1 MPVTSRVS
9 PRAPHRVS
17 LRALAGI
24 IVALVVSAPISS
36 TAVHAQR
43 SSTTRRFHADS
54 FYIREWVRGGTK
66 DPDLLVEPR
75 AIAISNHVVVVLD
88 AGTREVHAF
97 DVTSGAKRFV
107 LKATGEGPGEF
118 RQPVQVAATARH
130 VGVLDAA
137 TSRLTVYSDSGRF
150 LWTTL
155 VPDGPAVEAMCLLP
169 RGRIRVKY
177 LGATRAIALID
188 SSGKTLTRSS
198 LPVATAQQTAP
209 SFANSAYIADACVGD
224 TMAVAPFFGSSWYS
238 VSSNGTTKRFP
249 YIEAGEEAV
258 VTTKQRRLERTP
270 QHIMTQATM
279 TTEVSPIVRGA
290 MQRGDTVI
298 IEAGATKIH
307 PHHLL
312 DYYRAS
318 DGAYLYS
325 RRLPFTPTALAITPD
340 GRLVAA
346 SIGTETSL
354 VVALSSTT
362 LSPRDIAKQKG
373 RK

>member
-1 MPVTSRVS
+1 MPVTSRV
-9 PRAPHRVS
+9 P
-17 LRALAGI
+17 LRALARI
-24 IVALVVSAPISS
+24 IVALVVTTPISS
-36 TAVHAQR
+36 TAVQAQR

-75 AIAISNHVVVVLD
+75 GIAITNQVVVVLD

-107 LKATGEGPGEF
+107 LKATGQGPGEF
-118 RQPVQVAATARH
+118 KQPIQVAATARH

-150 LWTTL
+150 LWTTI

-177 LGATRAIALID
+177 LGALRALALID
-188 SSGKTLTRSS
+188 SSGKTLTRTS
-198 LPVATAQQTAP
+198 LPVATARQTAP
-209 SFANSAYIADACVGD
+209 AFANAAYIADACVGD
-224 TMAVAPFFGSSWYS
+224 TVAVAPYFGSSWYS
-238 VSSNGTTKRFP
+238 VSSNGTAKRFP
-249 YIEAGEEAV
+249 YIEAGAEAV
-258 VTTKQRRLERTP
+258 VVTTQRRLERTAK
-270 QHIMTQATM
+270 HITTQTTM
-279 TTEVSPIVRGA
+279 ISEVSPITRGA

-298 IEAGATKIH
+298 IEAGATKLH
-307 PHHLL
+307 PHQLL

-325 RRLPFTPTALAITPD
+325 RRLPFAPSALAMTPD

-346 SIGTETSL
+346 LIGTETSL
-354 VVALSSTT
+354 VVALSTT
-362 LSPRDIAKQKG
+362 PLSPREIAKQQR

>member
-1 MPVTSRVS
+1 MSVTSRVS
-9 PRAPHRVS
+9 PRVS
-17 LRALAGI
+17 PRTLAGI
-24 IVALVVSAPISS
+24 IVTLVVGTPISS

-43 SSTTRRFHADS
+43 SPVTRRFRADS

-75 AIAISNHVVVVLD
+75 AIAITNQVVVVLD

-118 RQPVQVAATARH
+118 RQPIQVAATARQ

-155 VPDGPAVEAMCLLP
+155 VPDGPTVEALCLLP

-188 SSGKTLTRSS
+188 SSGTIVSRTS
-198 LPVATAQQTAP
+198 LPVGTPLQKAS
-209 SFANSAYIADACVGD
+209 SFANSAYIADGCAGES
-224 TMAVAPFFGSSWYS
+224 MAVAPFFGGSWYS
-238 VSSNGTTKRFP
+238 IASNGAAKRFP
-249 YIEAGEEAV
+249 YIEVGQEAV
-258 VTTKQRRLERTP
+258 VTTKQRRLERTSK
-270 QHIMTQATM
+270 HITTQTTM
-279 TTEVSPIVRGA
+279 TTDVSPIVRGA

-298 IEAGATKIH
+298 IEAGATKMH
-307 PHHLL
+307 PHQLL

-325 RRLPFTPTALAITPD
+325 RRLPFTPTALAIAPN
-340 GRLVAA
+340 GQLVAA

-354 VVALSSTT
+354 VVALSTT
-362 LSPRDIAKQKG
+362 PRTPREIAKQKP

>member
-1 MPVTSRVS
+1 MPVTYRVWPRVS
-9 PRAPHRVS
+9 PRA
-17 LRALAGI
+17 LIGI
-24 IVALVVSAPISS
+24 IVALLVNAPISS
-36 TAVHAQR
+36 PAVHAQR
-43 SSTTRRFHADS
+43 APTTRRFHADS

-75 AIAISNHVVVVLD
+75 AIAITDQVVVVLD

-97 DVTSGAKRFV
+97 DVMSGAKRFV

-118 RQPVQVAATARH
+118 KQPMQVAATARH

-150 LWTTL
+150 LWTTR
-155 VPDGPAVEAMCLLP
+155 VPDGPVVETMCLLP

-177 LGATRAIALID
+177 LGAIRAIAMID
-188 SSGKTLTRSS
+188 SSGNTLSRTS
-198 LPVATAQQTAP
+198 LPVATPLQKAP
-209 SFANSAYIADACVGD
+209 SFANSAYIADACAGES
-224 TMAVAPFFGSSWYS
+224 MAVAPFFGSSWYS
-238 VSSNGTTKRFP
+238 IAANGAAKRFP
-249 YIEAGEEAV
+249 YIEAGQEAV

-270 QHIMTQATM
+270 KHMTTQTTM
-279 TTEVSPIVRGA
+279 TTEVNPIARGA

-298 IEAGATKIH
+298 VEAGATKAH
-307 PHHLL
+307 PYQLL

-325 RRLPFTPTALAITPD
+325 RRLPFTPTALAMAPN
-340 GRLVAA
+340 GRLFAA

-354 VVALSSTT
+354 VVALSSTP
-362 LSPRDIAKQKG
+362 LSPREIVKQKP

>member
-1 MPVTSRVS
+1 MPPTYRVS
-9 PRAPHRVS
+9 PRLAPCAMAKIMVTLIVGVS
-17 LRALAGI
+17 IG
-24 IVALVVSAPISS
+24 S
-36 TAVHAQR
+36 TAVQAQR
-43 SSTTRRFHADS
+43 SSPTRRFHADS
-54 FYIREWVRGGTK
+54 FFIRQWVRGGTK

-75 AIAISNHVVVVLD
+75 AIALTDHVVVVLD
-88 AGTREVHAF
+88 AGTRELHAF

-107 LKATGEGPGEF
+107 LKSTGEGPGEF
-118 RQPVQVAATARH
+118 KQPMQLAATARH

-155 VPDGPAVEAMCLLP
+155 VPDGPAVESMCLLP

-188 SSGKTLTRSS
+188 SSGTTLSRTP
-198 LPVATAQQTAP
+198 LPVARARQNAP
-209 SFANSAYIADACVGD
+209 SFANSAFIADACAGES
-224 TMAVAPFFGSSWYS
+224 MAVAPYFGGFWYRIA
-238 VSSNGTTKRFP
+238 SNGAAKRFP
-249 YIEAGEEAV
+249 YIEAGEEAT
-258 VTTKQRRLERTP
+258 VTTKQRRLERTAK
-270 QHIMTQATM
+270 HVMTQTTM
-279 TTEVSPIVRGA
+279 TTEVSPIARGA

-298 IEAGATKIH
+298 VEAGATKIH
-307 PHHLL
+307 SHQLL

-325 RRLPFTPTALAITPD
+325 RRLPFTPTALAIAPN
-340 GRLVAA
+340 GRLFAA

-354 VVALSSTT
+354 VVALSTT
-362 LSPRDIAKQKG
+362 PLSPREIAKQRQ

>member
-1 MPVTSRVS
+1 MPVTFR
-9 PRAPHRVS
+9 RAP
-17 LRALAGI
+17 RALAGM
-24 IVALVVSAPISS
+24 IVALIVSAPISS
-36 TAVHAQR
+36 TPVRAQR
-43 SSTTRRFHADS
+43 SPTTRRFHADS

-75 AIAISNHVVVVLD
+75 AIAITDQVVVVLD

-97 DVTSGAKRFV
+97 DLTSGAKRFV

-118 RQPVQVAATARH
+118 KQPIQVAATARH

-155 VPDGPAVEAMCLLP
+155 VPDGPAVETMCLLP

-188 SSGKTLTRSS
+188 SSGHTLARTS
-198 LPVATAQQTAP
+198 LPVATARQNAP
-209 SFANSAYIADACVGD
+209 SFANSAYIADACAGESL
-224 TMAVAPFFGSSWYS
+224 ALAPFFGRVWYS
-238 VSSNGTTKRFP
+238 IALNGAARRFP
-249 YIEAGEEAV
+249 YVEAGEEAV
-258 VTTKQRRLERTP
+258 VTTKQRRLERTAK
-270 QHIMTQATM
+270 QIATQTTM
-279 TTEVSPIVRGA
+279 TTEVSPIARGA

-298 IEAGATKIH
+298 VEAGATKIH
-307 PHHLL
+307 AHQLL

-325 RRLPFTPTALAITPD
+325 RRLPFTPTALAIAPN

-346 SIGTETSL
+346 AIGPETSL
-354 VVALSSTT
+354 IVALSSTT
-362 LSPRDIAKQKG
+362 LSPREIAKQKS

>member
-9 PRAPHRVS
+9 
-17 LRALAGI
+17 LRALARI
-24 IVALVVSAPISS
+24 IVALVVYTPISS
-36 TAVHAQR
+36 TAVQAQR
-43 SSTTRRFHADS
+43 SPTTRRFPADS
-54 FYIREWVRGGTK
+54 FYIREWVRGGSK

-75 AIAISNHVVVVLD
+75 AIAITDHVVVVLD

-97 DVTSGAKRFV
+97 DVKTGAKRFV

-118 RQPVQVAATARH
+118 KQPMQVAATARH
-130 VGVLDAA
+130 VSVLDAA

-155 VPDGPAVEAMCLLP
+155 VPDGPAVETMCLLP

-177 LGATRAIALID
+177 LGATRALALID
-188 SSGKTLTRSS
+188 SSGKTLTRTS
-198 LPVATAQQTAP
+198 LPVASAQQTAP
-209 SFANSAYIADACVGD
+209 SFANAAYIADACVGD
-224 TMAVAPFFGSSWYS
+224 TMAVAPLFGISWYS
-238 VSSNGTTKRFP
+238 VSSNGTAKRFP
-249 YIEAGEEAV
+249 YIEAGAEAV
-258 VTTKQRRLERTP
+258 VVTKQRRVERTAT
-270 QHIMTQATM
+270 HITTQTTM
-279 TTEVSPIVRGA
+279 ISEVSPIARGA

-298 IEAGATKIH
+298 IEAGATKVH
-307 PHHLL
+307 PHQLL

-318 DGAYLYS
+318 DGTYLYS
-325 RRLPFTPTALAITPD
+325 RRLPFAPSALSMTPD

-346 SIGTETSL
+346 LIGTETSL

-362 LSPRDIAKQKG
+362 RSPREIAKQQR

>member
-1 MPVTSRVS
+1 MSVTYRVS
-9 PRAPHRVS
+9 PRA
-17 LRALAGI
+17 LAGI
-24 IVALVVSAPISS
+24 LVALVVSTPISS

-43 SSTTRRFHADS
+43 SPTTRRFHADS

-75 AIAISNHVVVVLD
+75 AIAITDQVVVVLD

-97 DVTSGAKRFV
+97 DVKSGAKRFV
-107 LKATGEGPGEF
+107 LKATGQGPGEF
-118 RQPVQVAATARH
+118 RQPIQVAATARH

-155 VPDGPAVEAMCLLP
+155 VPDGPTVEALCLLP

-177 LGATRAIALID
+177 LGATGAIALID
-188 SSGKTLTRSS
+188 SSGKTLTRTS
-198 LPVATAQQTAP
+198 LPVATARQKAP
-209 SFANSAYIADACVGD
+209 SFANSAYIADACAGD
-224 TMAVAPFFGSSWYS
+224 TMAVAPFFGGSWYS
-238 VSSNGTTKRFP
+238 LRSNGATKRFP

-258 VTTKQRRLERTP
+258 VTTKQRRLERTTE
-270 QHIMTQATM
+270 HVTTQTTM
-279 TTEVSPIVRGA
+279 TAAVSPIARGA

-307 PHHLL
+307 PHQLL

-325 RRLPFTPTALAITPD
+325 RRLPFTPTALAIAPN
-340 GRLVAA
+340 GRLFAA

-354 VVALSSTT
+354 VVALSTT
-362 LSPRDIAKQKG
+362 PLSPREIAKPKP